1 MRYTFP
7 VLNDSP
13 HPTNQIALENR
24 TRYTLLVDRRR
35 TLHEIYRLT
44 ERTVQHPKWE
54 EVSAQYFELE
64 LLMSA
69 QLDCA
74 EGICSGVCR
83 AANNVLEQRV
93 CEAYRQLSTLA
104 KVWVALEDGEN
115 MGAVLKRL
123 ETDN

>member
-1 MRYTFP
+1 M
-7 VLNDSP
+7 LNDSP

-44 ERTVQHPKWE
+44 ERVMQHPNWE
-54 EVSAQYFELE
+54 EVSAQHFELE
-64 LLMSA
+64 LLVSA
-69 QLDCA
+69 QLDCV
-74 EGICSGVCR
+74 EGLCSGVCR

-93 CEAYRQLSTLA
+93 CEAYKQLSTLA
-104 KVWVALEDGEN
+104 KVWVALEDGED

-123 ETDN
+123 ETDD